1 MGQAGVTP
9 ALVVAGLTKRFGA
22 TLALSA
28 ATLEVAA
35 GQVHG
40 LIGENGSGKSTLV
53 KILCGYHVP
62 DGGQVTLWGRALAF
76 PAPAGSGIAVV
87 HQDLGLVDTLSVL
100 ENIAVAGGFGGAGLG
115 PVPWRRLQAEIGA
128 LMADLGIDLPLQVAV
143 GSLTRAQQALAAIV
157 RALRLVGRAAGGALL
172 ILDEPTA
179 SLSSAEAERIFDVLR
194 QLARRGNSV
203 IYISHKLSEV
213 VSLCD
218 HVTVLRDGRTVASV
232 PTADADT
239 ARLAELMIGG
249 RLEHLATERNLDAA
263 ATVVLKVRGL
273 AGAGVAGLDL
283 VVQAGHIMG
292 VTGLVGM
299 GQDDVPHLVY
309 GSRHA
314 SRGSVHMDG
323 VELSPL
329 DIRTCQAHGL
339 FIVPADRRG
348 EGLWV
353 EATAAENMAL
363 PLEGRSWRGW
373 RSAGQLAERAL
384 GQMRPLHVRPL
395 DPLKPVSA
403 FSGGN
408 QQKVL
413 LGKWL
418 QMGPRALVL
427 HEPTQGVDVG
437 AKREIHEIIRGLAE
451 AGVAVCICSSDHE
464 ELAAL
469 CDGITVLRH
478 GRVAQRLTATEVSLA
493 GIVAA
498 INDGSADGLRLAG

>member
-1 MGQAGVTP
+1 MREAGAAP
-9 ALVVAGLTKRFGA
+9 ALVVDGLTKRFGA
-22 TLALSA
+22 TLALSEA
-28 ATLEVAA
+28 SLRVAT

-62 DGGQVTLWGRALAF
+62 DGGAVNLWGRSLDF
-76 PAPAGSGIAVV
+76 PVPADSGIAVV
-87 HQDLGLVDTLSVL
+87 HQDLGLVDTLTVL
-100 ENIAVAGGFGGAGLG
+100 ENIAVAGGFGGAGIA
-115 PVPWRRLQAEIGA
+115 PVPWRRLRTEIAA
-128 LMADLGIDLPLQVAV
+128 LLSGLDIDLPLDVPV
-143 GSLTRAQQALAAIV
+143 GALSRAQQALAGIA
-157 RALRLVGRAAGGALL
+157 RALRQVGRSDGNALL

-179 SLSSAEAERIFDVLR
+179 SLSSSEAERIFAVLR
-194 QLARRGNSV
+194 QVAQRGNSV

-213 VSLCD
+213 IALCD
-218 HVTVLRDGRTVASV
+218 HVTVLRDGRTVASL
-232 PTADADT
+232 PSSGADT

-249 RLEHLATERNLDAA
+249 RLEHLAAERAIDAA
-263 ATVVLKVRGL
+263 APVVLEVRGL
-273 AGAGVAGLDL
+273 AGAGVSALDL
-283 VVQAGHIMG
+283 AVRAGHIMG

-299 GQDDVPHLVY
+299 GQDDVPHLIY
-309 GSRHA
+309 GSRPA
-314 SRGSVHMDG
+314 RSGSVFMNGD
-323 VELSPL
+323 ELRPL
-329 DIRTCQAHGL
+329 DIRSCQAHGL
-339 FIVPADRRG
+339 FVVPANRRG

-363 PLEGRSWRGW
+363 PLEGRDWRGW
-373 RSAGQLAERAL
+373 RSARGLSERAL
-384 GQMRPLHVRPL
+384 AQMRPLHVRPL
-395 DPLKPVSA
+395 DPAKPVSA

-418 QMGPRALVL
+418 QMKPRAIVL

-437 AKREIHEIIRGLAE
+437 AKREIHEIVRALAD

-478 GRVAQRLTATEVSLA
+478 GRVAHRLPRSEVSLTA
-493 GIVAA
+493 IVAA
-498 INDGSADGLRLAG
+498 INDASGDDLRQAG